1 MSARVYA
8 VVTDLA
14 SRKEKGDA
22 RSSSVEV
29 VSPQMGETRHYVFS
43 VGRDGTAKLER
54 SDSMGINPY
63 VEACVRESM
72 GVNPKP

>member
-1 MSARVYA
+1 
-8 VVTDLA
+8 
-14 SRKEKGDA
+14 
-22 RSSSVEV
+22 
-29 VSPQMGETRHYVFS
+29 MGETRHYVFS